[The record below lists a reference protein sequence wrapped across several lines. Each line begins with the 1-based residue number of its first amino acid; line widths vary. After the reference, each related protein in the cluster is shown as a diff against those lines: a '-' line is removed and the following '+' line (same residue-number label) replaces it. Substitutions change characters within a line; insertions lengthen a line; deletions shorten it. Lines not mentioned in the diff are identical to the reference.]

1 MADEP
6 KRPQVIMAL
15 DEMPKEL
22 SVALKLAKME
32 TTLDQVVSA
41 INGLISDSKETRE
54 RVIRLEAKFDGLEHR
69 FDGIDHRFD
78 SVDAKFSGVDAKFS
92 GVDVKFSSVDK
103 RFDAVDAT
111 LRDHRKATER
121 DFRISIIF
129 TASVGLA
136 IIGFMAKGFHWL

>member
-32 TTLDQVVSA
+32 TTLDQVVIA
-41 INGLISDSKETRE
+41 INGLVSDSKETRE
-54 RVIRLEAKFDGLEHR
+54 RVIRLEAKFDS
-69 FDGIDHRFD
+69 IDHRFD

-92 GVDVKFSSVDK
+92 GVGTRFDGIDKRLDSVDK
-103 RFDAVDAT
+103 RLEEVRADAK
-111 LRDHRKATER
+111 DHRKATDR